1 MPNCDFGVLIQQILL
16 LIQYVDDRLKELN
29 NGTDLTIIK
38 AQQASNNTMIT
49 NLSNQVLALQTTVQ
63 ANNATI
69 SRLTTDIT
77 ALNAKVDFLMRK

>member
-1 MPNCDFGVLIQQILL
+1 
-16 LIQYVDDRLKELN
+16 
-29 NGTDLTIIK
+29 
-38 AQQASNNTMIT
+38 MIT

-77 ALNAKVDFLMRK
+77 ALNVKVYALIEEIDKINS

>member
-1 MPNCDFGVLIQQILL
+1 
-16 LIQYVDDRLKELN
+16 
-29 NGTDLTIIK
+29 
-38 AQQASNNTMIT
+38 MIT

-77 ALNAKVDFLMRK
+77 ALNAKVDLLMRK